1 MEKMGIDC
9 QVGHPAKIRG
19 AEPRRQ
25 KHDRRDA
32 DLILKPL
39 MENNPA
45 ALETACR
52 SASSATA
59 PSSIGRNADA
69 DADGLQAMALATV
82 YDRVLRC
89 AAKRDQHDSLITARA
104 P

>member
-1 MEKMGIDC
+1 MHWVPSLMEMGIDC
-9 QVGHPAKIRG
+9 QVGHPAKIRA

-25 KHDRRDA
+25 RHGRRDA

-39 MENNPA
+39 MENNLA
-45 ALETACR
+45 AFERACR

-69 DADGLQAMALATV
+69 DADGLQAIVLATV
-82 YDRVLRC
+82 
-89 AAKRDQHDSLITARA
+89 
-104 P
+104 